1 MVSDLHLLELPK
13 ELEALSD
20 SSRVW
25 IYQAERR
32 LTKDESF
39 WADMTI
45 KQFAK
50 NWTSHNR
57 DLKGFGGVIKNVFLV
72 IVLDQEASSQ
82 ASGCSIDALVHTIED
97 MGREL
102 QVDFMDRMLFY
113 FQVEDQIEG
122 IHMQQLAD
130 AYAEGRIN
138 DDTLVYDNL
147 VSSKSKLLQD
157 WLKPLKDSW
166 HIRFVRKT

>member
-1 MVSDLHLLELPK
+1 MVSDLPIIELPK
-13 ELEALSD
+13 ELELLSD

-25 IYQAERR
+25 IYQSNRP

-39 WADMTI
+39 WADMAI

-57 DLKGFGGVIKNVFLV
+57 DLKAFGGMVHNVFLI

-82 ASGCSIDALVHTIED
+82 ASGCSIDALVHTIEN

-113 FQVEDQIEG
+113 FQIGDKIEA
-122 IHMQQLAD
+122 IHMQQLSDAHAAGQITAD
-130 AYAEGRIN
+130 
-138 DDTLVYDNL
+138 TPVFDNL
-147 VSSKSKLLQD
+147 VNSKAGLMQQ
-157 WLKPLKDSW
+157 WLKPLRDSW
-166 HIRFVRKT
+166 HFRFVK